1 MKHITKLQTFLI
13 IFVMKVS
20 EELLSAAIATLDEA
34 QKEMDEKQLISSIGC
49 FGCGLGCTD
58 TVGG

>member
-1 MKHITKLQTFLI
+1 
-13 IFVMKVS
+13 MKVS
-20 EELLSAAIATLDEA
+20 EELLSEAIAALDEA
-34 QKEMDEKQLISSIGC
+34 QHVMDESQSISSIGC